1 MRTEAPAF
9 PAPEA
14 SGTVQLLPFQAAPSP
29 IIHQPTRLLA
39 RTTPP
44 SAVVLMGAAK
54 QNAAATE
61 RIELRDMAL
70 APNVFGLRGPSVKN
84 RHGRVAQGD
93 TRRTNKGKHPA

>member
-1 MRTEAPAF
+1 
-9 PAPEA
+9 
-14 SGTVQLLPFQAAPSP
+14 
-29 IIHQPTRLLA
+29 
-39 RTTPP
+39 
-44 SAVVLMGAAK
+44 MGAAK